1 MNGASQNGL
10 IALAMGNSILSFRVI
25 PYRLYWARVVAGFSG
40 DGGSAAKA
48 RIRGPFGVI
57 FGPDGCLYVCDTY
70 NHCIRKVDKGGI
82 VSTVAGVG
90 GKKGYSGDGGQ
101 AVKALLNEPYE
112 VRFDK
117 KGDLYFVEMMNH
129 LIRKVDMKTG
139 LVSTVAGTGEKGFDG
154 DGGQAK
160 MAKFNRP
167 HSINSDRM
175 ATCMFATSE
184 TIGFERFRCEPG
196 KVSTFCGTGKRMK
209 TKDGGKIS
217 KVHLNGPR
225 AIGVSGDQMWLA
237 LREGNAVY
245 RLDLSKGTIHHEA
258 GTGKRGFSGNGGPA
272 KSATLSGPKGIA
284 LGPRG
289 NVYLADT
296 ESHSVRMIDRATGKL
311 ELIAGDG
318 KAGDGPEGGDPRKC
332 RMDRLHGIFVDT
344 DGAISSGT
352 PTPTGSGSFV
362 LDLNEARLK
371 VQEQFKRTFVTF
383 SPRCRENLARPSKS
397 G

>member
-1 MNGASQNGL
+1 
-10 IALAMGNSILSFRVI
+10 
-25 PYRLYWARVVAGFSG
+25 
-40 DGGSAAKA
+40 
-48 RIRGPFGVI
+48 
-57 FGPDGCLYVCDTY
+57 
-70 NHCIRKVDKGGI
+70 
-82 VSTVAGVG
+82 
-90 GKKGYSGDGGQ
+90 
-101 AVKALLNEPYE
+101 
-112 VRFDK
+112 
-117 KGDLYFVEMMNH
+117 MMNH

-139 LVSTVAGTGEKGFDG
+139 LVSTVAGTGEKGFGG

-167 HSINSDRM
+167 HSIQFGPDGDLYV
-175 ATCMFATSE
+175 CD
-184 TIGFERFRCEPG
+184 IGNHRIRKVSMRTG

-225 AIGVSGDQMWLA
+225 AIDVSGDQMWLA

-318 KAGDGPEGGDPRKC
+318 KAGDGPEGGRPEEVQNGSSARDIRRYGRSNLYRRHQHPPDPGHSSSIS
-332 RMDRLHGIFVDT
+332 MRLG
-344 DGAISSGT
+344 
-352 PTPTGSGSFV
+352 
-362 LDLNEARLK
+362 
-371 VQEQFKRTFVTF
+371 
-383 SPRCRENLARPSKS
+383 
-397 G
+397 

>member
-1 MNGASQNGL
+1 MNWASQRALKGL
-10 IALAMGNSILSFRVI
+10 ALGAILAGQLWGNSISTVLGTG
-25 PYRLYWARVVAGFSG
+25 VAGFSG
-40 DGGSAAKA
+40 DGGAASEA

-57 FGPDGCLYVCDTY
+57 VGPDGSLYVCDTY

-101 AVKALLNEPYE
+101 AAKALLNEPYE

-139 LVSTVAGTGEKGFDG
+139 LVSTVAGTGEKGFGG

-167 HSINSDRM
+167 HSIQFGPDGDLYV
-175 ATCMFATSE
+175 CD
-184 TIGFERFRCEPG
+184 IGNHRIRKVSMRTG
-196 KVSTFCGTGKRMK
+196 KVSTFSGTGKRMK

-225 AIGVSGDQMWLA
+225 AIDVSGDQMWLA

-332 RMDRLHGIFVDT
+332 RMDRLHGIYVDT
-344 DGAISSGT
+344 DGAIYIGDT
-352 PTPTGSGSFV
+352 NTHRIRV
-362 LDLNEARLK
+362 IR
-371 VQEQFKRTFVTF
+371 
-383 SPRCRENLARPSKS
+383 PRSQ
-397 G
+397 